1 MRTDMVR
8 LPPLNALRCFEA
20 AARWQSFSKAADELH
35 VTQSAVSHQ
44 IRQLEQWFGGSLF
57 DRLGRQ
63 TVPTPKGEELAK
75 ALAEAFDIM
84 ATACKRVSQSDATP
98 ALTIAS
104 LPSIATIWL
113 IPRLA
118 RFFADYP
125 EISVKVVYA
134 FAGQPLN
141 FDDYDIA
148 ILWGVDE
155 WDGCLKTPLLDGSTI
170 AVCNP
175 QFLAREGAIAEP
187 QDLAGKTLLHDTDR
201 QGWQN
206 WMRTAGVKHAG
217 PAPGP
222 TFEDFNLLRAAAL
235 AGQGVALCPRSL
247 IRDDLASGRLVQMFN
262 NIVIMRD
269 HAYYMI
275 EPADAHHQHGKAVAR
290 FKAWLMEQ
298 ATVDG

>member
-1 MRTDMVR
+1 MAR
-8 LPPLNALRCFEA
+8 LPPLNALRCFES
-20 AARWQSFSKAADELH
+20 AARWQSFSKSAEELH

-44 IRQLEQWFGGSLF
+44 IRQLEQWFGTSLF

-63 TVPTPKGEELAK
+63 TVPTPKGQELAK

-84 ATACKRVSQSDATP
+84 AGACKRVSQSDAAP

-118 RFFADYP
+118 RFFSEHP

-155 WDGCLKTPLLDGSTI
+155 WDDCVKTPLLDGSTI

-175 QFLAREGAIAEP
+175 QFLDREGAVAGP
-187 QDLAGKTLLHDTDR
+187 QDLSGKTLLHDTDR

-206 WMRTAGVKHAG
+206 WMRAAGFKHAG

-235 AGQGVALCPRSL
+235 AGQGVALCPKSL
-247 IRDDLASGRLVQMFN
+247 IRDDLASGRLIQLFN
-262 NIVIMRD
+262 DIEIRRD

-275 EPADAHHQHGKAVAR
+275 ESADAHHQHRAAIAQ
-290 FKAWLMEQ
+290 FKEWLLAQ
-298 ATVDG
+298 AAGEG

>member
-1 MRTDMVR
+1 MAR
-8 LPPLNALRCFEA
+8 LPPLNALRCFES
-20 AARWQSFSKAADELH
+20 AARWHSFSKSAAELH

-44 IRQLEQWFGGSLF
+44 IRQLEQWFGQSLF
-57 DRLGRQ
+57 ERQGRQ
-63 TVPTPKGEELAK
+63 TVPTLKGQELAK

-84 ATACKRVSQSDATP
+84 AAACKRVNQSDSAP

-118 RFFADYP
+118 HFFREYP
-125 EISVKVVYA
+125 DISVKVVYA

-155 WDGCLKTPLLDGSTI
+155 WDNCVKTRLLDGATV

-175 QFLAREGAIAEP
+175 QFLAREGDIKKP
-187 QDLAGKTLLHDTDR
+187 QDMAAKTLLHDTDR

-206 WMRTAGVKHAG
+206 WMRAAGLKPSG

-222 TFEDFNLLRAAAL
+222 ILQDFNLLRAAAL
-235 AGQGVALCPRSL
+235 AGQGVALCPKSL
-247 IRDDLASGRLVQMFN
+247 IRDDLAAGRLVQLFD
-262 NIVIMRD
+262 VEIMRD

-275 EPADAHHQHGKAVAR
+275 EPADAHHQHAAAIAQ
-290 FKAWLMEQ
+290 FKSWLMAQ
-298 ATVDG
+298 AAGEE

>member
-1 MRTDMVR
+1 MAR
-8 LPPLNALRCFEA
+8 LPPLNALRCFES
-20 AARWQSFSKAADELH
+20 AARWHSFSRAADELH

-44 IRQLEQWFGGSLF
+44 IRQLEQWFGTSLF
-57 DRLGRQ
+57 NRLGRQ
-63 TVPTPKGEELAK
+63 TVPTPKGQELAK

-84 ATACKRVSQSDATP
+84 VAACKRVSQNDAAP

-118 RFFADYP
+118 RFFSEHP
-125 EISVKVVYA
+125 EVSVKVVYA

-155 WDGCLKTPLLDGSTI
+155 WNDCVKTPLLDGSTI

-175 QFLAREGAIAEP
+175 QFLDREGAIAEP
-187 QDLAGKTLLHDTDR
+187 QALTGKTLLHDTDR

-206 WMRTAGVKHAG
+206 WMRAAGLKHAE

-235 AGQGVALCPRSL
+235 AGQGVALCPKSL
-247 IRDDLASGRLVQMFN
+247 VRDDLASGRLIQLFN
-262 NIVIMRD
+262 DIEIKRD

-275 EPADAHHQHGKAVAR
+275 EPADAHHQHAGAIAR
-290 FKAWLMEQ
+290 FKEWLLEQ
-298 ATVDG
+298 AAAEN

>member
-1 MRTDMVR
+1 MAR
-8 LPPLNALRCFEA
+8 LPPLNALKCFES
-20 AARWQSFSKAADELH
+20 AARWQSFSKSAEELH

-44 IRQLEQWFGGSLF
+44 IRQLEQWFGTSLF
-57 DRLGRQ
+57 DRQGRQ
-63 TVPTPKGEELAK
+63 TVPTAKGQELAK

-84 ATACKRVSQSDATP
+84 TAACKRLSQSDAAP
-98 ALTIAS
+98 SLTIAS

-118 RFFADYP
+118 QFFHDHP

-148 ILWGVDE
+148 ILWGVGE
-155 WDGCLKTPLLDGSTI
+155 WDDCVKTPLLDGSTI

-175 QFLAREGAIAEP
+175 QFLGREGAVTVP
-187 QDLAGKTLLHDTDR
+187 QDLLGKTLLHDTDR

-206 WMRTAGVKHAG
+206 WMRAAGLKHAG
-217 PAPGP
+217 PSPGP
-222 TFEDFNLLRAAAL
+222 TFQDFNLLRAAAL

-247 IRDDLASGRLVQMFN
+247 IRDDLASGRLVQLFN
-262 NIVIMRD
+262 EVEIQRD
-269 HAYYMI
+269 HAYYII
-275 EPADAHHQHGKAVAR
+275 EPADAHHQQASAIAR
-290 FKAWLMEQ
+290 FKEWLMAQ
-298 ATVDG
+298 ASTGD

>member
-1 MRTDMVR
+1 MAR
-8 LPPLNALRCFEA
+8 LPPLNALRCFKS
-20 AARWQSFSKAADELH
+20 AARWQSFSKSAEELH

-44 IRQLEQWFGGSLF
+44 IRQLEQWFGTNLF

-63 TVPTPKGEELAK
+63 TVPTPKGQELAK

-84 ATACKRVSQSDATP
+84 AVACKRVSQSDAAP
-98 ALTIAS
+98 QLTIAS

-118 RFFADYP
+118 RFFADHP
-125 EISVKVVYA
+125 EIAVKVVYA

-141 FDDYDIA
+141 FEDYDIA
-148 ILWGVDE
+148 ILWGVDD
-155 WDGCLKTPLLDGSTI
+155 WVDCVKTPLLDGSTI

-175 QFLAREGAIAEP
+175 QFLGREGNVKSP
-187 QDLAGKTLLHDTDR
+187 QDLMHKTLLHDTDR
-201 QGWQN
+201 KGWQD
-206 WMRTAGVKHAG
+206 WMRAAGLKHAG

-262 NIVIMRD
+262 DVIIKRD

-275 EPADAHHQHGKAVAR
+275 EPADAHHQHAVAIAE
-290 FKAWLMEQ
+290 FKSWLLVQ
-298 ATVDG
+298 AASGD